1 MRGRVAVVALL
12 LVAGWGACGV
22 AQVGSAGDA
31 LASKRMTMPSVSLR
45 FELAGVEVPR
55 FTLTIY
61 SDATGTYEGEVSI
74 AGEGREGDAP
84 APPELFRRELTVSKA
99 LAGRVFS
106 LAGKLKDF
114 KMECETKAKNMADLG
129 KKTLTYRALD
139 GAGSC
144 TYNYSDDEKVQELTA
159 TFRGLA
165 ETMDVGRRLE
175 FLRRFDRLG
184 LDAELELLSSELRD
198 GRAREL
204 GTIAGSLRA
213 IAGDADVMQRA
224 RTKAGALLATV
235 PEGAG
240 DGQK

>member
-31 LASKRMTMPSVSLR
+31 LASKRMTMPSVSFR
-45 FELAGVEVPR
+45 FELAGVAVPR

-61 SDATGTYEGEVSI
+61 SDATGTYEGEAAI
-74 AGEGREGDAP
+74 AGEVREGDTP

-129 KKTLTYRALD
+129 KKTL
-139 GAGSC
+139 

-204 GTIAGSLRA
+204 GTIAGSLRM

-224 RTKAGALLATV
+224 RTKAGALLATA
-235 PEGAG
+235 PEGTG
-240 DGQK
+240 DGQR